1 MCDARLELWNTADE
15 ALGASS
21 IERFT
26 SGDVKG
32 MPEASAK

>member
-1 MCDARLELWNTADE
+1 VILDAVDE